1 LAGLIPEDKIS
12 EIKNSVDIVE
22 VISEVVFLKKAGNN
36 YVGLCPFHSEKTPSF
51 TVNPDKQI
59 FYCFGCGVGG
69 NVYTFLM
76 KQDGLSFVEA
86 VRQLA
91 RRYGISIPDQR
102 SSPESQKKYREK
114 EQLFAIN
121 KAAME
126 FFQDCLKRPD
136 GRKARDYL
144 KNRRIHQE
152 TIDLFRLGFV
162 PDGWDNLVRFSSKQK
177 SALQL
182 VEKAGLI
189 VSRPSKNGYYDR
201 FRNRIMFPIFNQRQQ
216 VIGFGGRVM
225 DDSLPKYLN
234 SPETS
239 IFNKSTS
246 LYGLNIA
253 RQVCRETGTVYLVEG
268 YFDMISLYQAGI
280 KNVVATLGTS
290 LTSAHVRLLKG
301 IARKVVLVFDSDS
314 AGIKAAQRGVSL
326 FMQEAVGAKVMI
338 LPQGYD
344 PDTYINEFGR
354 TSFSEITDNALE
366 IIPFLIESAID
377 RHGFSVEGKLSVV
390 NDLKEPIRSIANPV
404 ARSLYVKELAERI
417 EVDEKVI
424 LNAVK
429 TTALKKNTTGG
440 KSVPVSDRKPL
451 QGQKRQ
457 EFFLNGQSKAESKII
472 AMMLQRPKMVAD
484 IIENNVLAYFENKTL
499 KTIGETVIQH
509 QNPDSPEPVEIF
521 SYLDTEKERSLA
533 AALSMDDEDCWDDN
547 GCRKLIF
554 QFVSVVRN
562 RNVRAL
568 SQKIKAA
575 EERNDLQL
583 VQTLLEEKQ
592 KIARKN
598 QKQKML
604 ILKSII

>member
-1 LAGLIPEDKIS
+1 
-12 EIKNSVDIVE
+12 
-22 VISEVVFLKKAGNN
+22 
-36 YVGLCPFHSEKTPSF
+36 
-51 TVNPDKQI
+51 
-59 FYCFGCGVGG
+59 
-69 NVYTFLM
+69 
-76 KQDGLSFVEA
+76 
-86 VRQLA
+86 
-91 RRYGISIPDQR
+91 
-102 SSPESQKKYREK
+102 
-114 EQLFAIN
+114 
-121 KAAME
+121 
-126 FFQDCLKRPD
+126 
-136 GRKARDYL
+136 
-144 KNRRIHQE
+144 
-152 TIDLFRLGFV
+152 
-162 PDGWDNLVRFSSKQK
+162 
-177 SALQL
+177 
-182 VEKAGLI
+182 
-189 VSRPSKNGYYDR
+189 
-201 FRNRIMFPIFNQRQQ
+201 
-216 VIGFGGRVM
+216 
-225 DDSLPKYLN
+225 
-234 SPETS
+234 
-239 IFNKSTS
+239 
-246 LYGLNIA
+246 
-253 RQVCRETGTVYLVEG
+253 
-268 YFDMISLYQAGI
+268 
-280 KNVVATLGTS
+280 
-290 LTSAHVRLLKG
+290 
-301 IARKVVLVFDSDS
+301 
-314 AGIKAAQRGVSL
+314 
-326 FMQEAVGAKVMI
+326 
-338 LPQGYD
+338 
-344 PDTYINEFGR
+344 
-354 TSFSEITDNALE
+354 
-366 IIPFLIESAID
+366 
-377 RHGFSVEGKLSVV
+377 
-390 NDLKEPIRSIANPV
+390 
-404 ARSLYVKELAERI
+404 
-417 EVDEKVI
+417 
-424 LNAVK
+424 VK